1 MKRLF
6 WFLSTLSLILWVVG
20 CESRAIVP
28 DFATTQSSEV
38 IVSPTPPIAPVS
50 SLTLELEQT
59 DIPSVSPTSPP
70 VENGDLF
77 EDEPRQPNCEPPWL
91 GDISWGT
98 SYALADNGR
107 QLAYRTNQ
115 LDLIVTE
122 VDTVGEQPTILT
134 QPTFSIPHTRPFFHL
149 DWSPDNGT
157 LAYLIYDPS
166 GDFKL
171 RLFNLENP
179 DSPVAHPYEAVD
191 NFIWSPDGQMIAYS
205 SKAVDQLN
213 VYLFDLRNNQSVRLI
228 MTGSHRPISWSPDG
242 LFLALESSNDGY
254 ETSFIEII
262 DIVTQQSTTLTTG
275 ELCEAR
281 PVWSPDGQ
289 KIAYLTQTTPE
300 IDKFN
305 WDLFILDRT
314 TGQSY
319 QLTSTLGAMEYDL
332 VWSLDGQQLAVTSW
346 QQNADVAIFAI
357 DIETKEVIELLEET
371 EDEAPLSPQ
380 WFPDN
385 QHLLVQTYSPNDG
398 ALQFLDV
405 LNVNTLERTHLVQ
418 FP

>member
-1 MKRLF
+1 
-6 WFLSTLSLILWVVG
+6 
-20 CESRAIVP
+20 
-28 DFATTQSSEV
+28 
-38 IVSPTPPIAPVS
+38 
-50 SLTLELEQT
+50 
-59 DIPSVSPTSPP
+59 
-70 VENGDLF
+70 
-77 EDEPRQPNCEPPWL
+77 
-91 GDISWGT
+91 
-98 SYALADNGR
+98 
-107 QLAYRTNQ
+107 
-115 LDLIVTE
+115 
-122 VDTVGEQPTILT
+122 
-134 QPTFSIPHTRPFFHL
+134 
-149 DWSPDNGT
+149 
-157 LAYLIYDPS
+157 
-166 GDFKL
+166 
-171 RLFNLENP
+171 
-179 DSPVAHPYEAVD
+179 
-191 NFIWSPDGQMIAYS
+191 MIAYS
-205 SKAVDQLN
+205 SKVADQLN
-213 VYLFDLRNNQSVRLI
+213 VYLFDLRNNQSERLI

-281 PVWSPDGQ
+281 PIWSPDGQ

-300 IDKFN
+300 IDKLN

-319 QLTSTLGAMEYDL
+319 QLTSTLGTMEYDL
-332 VWSLDGQQLAVTSW
+332 VWSPDGQQLAVTSW

-371 EDEAPLSPQ
+371 ADEAPLPPQ